1 MVLKVY
7 HFQKRAFL
15 LTIHGVNWRQ
25 RRRNYRID
33 KTKTKNKMVFST
45 EDDEDLVLIKW
56 LKFFVKK
63 KVTTID
69 E

>member
-1 MVLKVY
+1 VELTEVSIDAIVALVK
-7 HFQKRAFL
+7 QKA
-15 LTIHGVNWRQ
+15 
-25 RRRNYRID
+25 
-33 KTKTKNKMVFST
+33 NKMVFST
-45 EDDEDLVLIKW
+45 EDLFK